1 MWIIPILM
9 SLLVLEKRCSEDEC
23 ISLFRSF
30 VFKMK
35 DSVDND
41 LNEVFDEAY
50 NVKIVTGTNVG
61 DLTFHSIKLQCSHSE
76 WYDE

>member
-1 MWIIPILM
+1 
-9 SLLVLEKRCSEDEC
+9 
-23 ISLFRSF
+23 
-30 VFKMK
+30 MK
-35 DSVDND
+35 DPVDND

-61 DLTFHSIKLQCSHSE
+61 DVTFHSVKLQCSHSE